1 MNIIDI
7 INEIAENS
15 RSWISKGEVIDP
27 IDAKNIKAHYADTH
41 LSVGYLLYGDIE
53 LAIEIMNSFLDD
65 WNKRCNLPD
74 YHADFNN
81 FAMCIFF

>member
-27 IDAKNIKAHYADTH
+27 IDAKNIKAH
-41 LSVGYLLYGDIE
+41 
-53 LAIEIMNSFLDD
+53 
-65 WNKRCNLPD
+65 
-74 YHADFNN
+74 
-81 FAMCIFF
+81 